1 MHGDDRTMKTDKK
14 LVNGYRSLN
23 GDAKNKQSKFE
34 TELESNHLS
43 LRRRSLS
50 ILQVNMGKLCNQ
62 ACHHCHVDAGPNRT
76 EIMEKNTVDRLVE
89 LLEKSEGIET
99 VDLTGGAP
107 EMNPWFRY
115 FVAKIRALRI
125 DVIDRCNLT
134 ILLEPGQEDT
144 AEFLRDH
151 KVQVVSSLP
160 CYSQDNVDKQRGN
173 GVFMKSVVALHLL
186 NDLGYGKPRT
196 GLKLDLVYNPVGA
209 SLPPSQ
215 GPLEAEYKERL
226 YSDFEIEFNQL
237 YTITNMPIKRFQHLL
252 ERTGQLESYS
262 HLLQNTFNQT
272 AAEEIMC
279 RDLVSIGWDG
289 KIYDCDFNQM
299 LELPIRCTTKTIWDI
314 EHLSELEKNVINFED
329 HCFGCT
335 AGEGSSCSGALVK
348 SDHEMVVAV

>member
-1 MHGDDRTMKTDKK
+1 MKTDKIM
-14 LVNGYRSLN
+14 VNGTSSLN
-23 GDAKNKQSKFE
+23 GGAKNKQSKFE
-34 TELESNHLS
+34 AELELNHLS
-43 LRRRSLS
+43 LGRRSLS

-62 ACHHCHVDAGPNRT
+62 ACHHCHVDAGPKRT

-115 FVAKIRALRI
+115 FVEKIRAMKI
-125 DVIDRCNLT
+125 EVIDRCNLT
-134 ILLEPGQEDT
+134 VLLEPGQEDT

-151 KVQVVSSLP
+151 LVQVVSSLP

-173 GVFMKSVVALHLL
+173 GVFIKSIEALQLL
-186 NDLGYGKPRT
+186 NDLGYGKTET
-196 GLKLDLVYNPVGA
+196 GLRLDLVYNPVGA

-226 YSDFEIEFNQL
+226 YTDFGIEFNQL
-237 YTITNMPIKRFQHLL
+237 YTITNMPINRFRHLL

-262 HLLQNTFNQT
+262 HLLQNSFNQT

-299 LELPIRCTTKTIWDI
+299 LELPIRCTAKTIFDI
-314 EHLSELEKNVINFED
+314 EHLFELEKNAIHFED

-348 SDHEMVVAV
+348 SDQEMVLAV